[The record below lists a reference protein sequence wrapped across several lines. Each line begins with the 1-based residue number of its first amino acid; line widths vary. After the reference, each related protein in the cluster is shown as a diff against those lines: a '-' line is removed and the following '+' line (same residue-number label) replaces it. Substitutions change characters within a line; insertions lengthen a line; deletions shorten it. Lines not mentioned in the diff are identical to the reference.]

1 MATSTSGARRS
12 TSGARDGRVA
22 EYSGIRVVVV
32 AHGPPLKGGITT
44 VALDLVHDPVLNAEF
59 DIVFQNTSQAQD
71 KRGTFALENVWRALS
86 HAATTYRLARR
97 GAVVHTHSVQ
107 DPTFVAWR
115 QVAIA
120 AAARLRGARVLLHNH
135 AFRPYMEPPG
145 GYRIGRAHRLA
156 FALLDQLADAN
167 VLLTAEGLANLQ
179 PLMPH
184 TSMPVVANS
193 VVVDD
198 ISTTTAVHDPPVLLF
213 VGELLERKGVLVLL
227 DALDLLRDR
236 GVTDWEVRIVGENT
250 AGLDPEKDRVVAEVR
265 ARGHG
270 AAMTGPVPRDEVY
283 RQLSEADVFVFPTFV
298 EGQPFSVIEAFAA
311 GVPIVASDIPTVAGM
326 VTDDVQGLL
335 VPVRDA
341 AAMADAIQALL
352 ADPDRRR
359 RLGAAGRQTAEQRY
373 DRSVFRERIAG
384 LYHELAS
391 RRAHS

>member
-1 MATSTSGARRS
+1 MSTSTSG
-12 TSGARDGRVA
+12 GASLAGGPVG
-22 EYSGIRVVVV
+22 YSGIRVVVV

-59 DIVFQNTSQAQD
+59 DVVFQNTSQAQD
-71 KRGTFALENVWRALS
+71 KRGTFAVENVVRAFS
-86 HAATTYRLARR
+86 HAVDTYRLARR

-135 AFRPYMEPPG
+135 AYRPYMEPPG
-145 GYRIGRAHRLA
+145 GYRVGRAHRLA
-156 FALLDQLADAN
+156 FALLDRLADAN

-193 VVVDD
+193 VEVDR
-198 ISTTTAVHDPPVLLF
+198 IPLSTADHDPPVVLF

-227 DALDLLRDR
+227 DALDQLRER
-236 GVTDWEVRIVGENT
+236 GISGFDLRIVGDNT
-250 AGLDPEKDRVVAEVR
+250 PGLDPEKDRVTAEVR
-265 ARGHG
+265 ARGYG

-283 RQLSEADVFVFPTFV
+283 RQLGEADVFVFPTFV
-298 EGQPFSVIEAFAA
+298 EGQPFSVIETFAA

-326 VTDDVQGLL
+326 VDQDVQGVL

-341 AAMADAIQALL
+341 SALADALAELL
-352 ADPDRRR
+352 ADPARRA
-359 RLGAAGRQTAEQRY
+359 RLGAAGRRTAVERY
-373 DRSVFRERIAG
+373 DRAVFREHVAS
-384 LYHELAS
+384 LYRELGA
-391 RRAHS
+391 RRTPS